1 MEELFKRADIVRR
14 KFMRIMPRMN
24 ANIIMP
30 KEDKE
35 SCLSNLTISEIKT
48 LVLFKDQSTYN
59 MSKIAEFVGMPLPTT
74 THVVDRM
81 VKEGFLERSLDEKDR
96 RVVNISITAK
106 GKKSIEDSEKY
117 HKESM
122 KRVLET
128 MEPEDRE
135 KLIKAMEIFIKVV
148 EEIGEKKNSKAIR
161 NKSGNWEFNS
171 CFSLALPAAFGNRD
185 LHQKFCAIKL
195 CLFNVSAAGTQRGR
209 NSHRGIHSFSD
220 AFRHHRPA
228 RRYVCSKTLSGLAG
242 VYLGENTGRG

>member
-148 EEIGEKKNSKAIR
+148 EEIGEKINSKAIR
-161 NKSGNWEFNS
+161 KEG
-171 CFSLALPAAFGNRD
+171 G
-185 LHQKFCAIKL
+185 K
-195 CLFNVSAAGTQRGR
+195 
-209 NSHRGIHSFSD
+209 
-220 AFRHHRPA
+220 
-228 RRYVCSKTLSGLAG
+228 
-242 VYLGENTGRG
+242 